1 MATFLRA
8 VAMSQYSFHSLP
20 SGYITVD
27 DDETNASTMIQLDE
41 RAIHEIKLVANG
53 LLERHRQ
60 KILTSLEAATVL
72 PAITYE
78 DKTEAVDAE
87 QTPIIDDEIPY

>member
-1 MATFLRA
+1 MATFLRS

-27 DDETNASTMIQLDE
+27 DDESNASTMIQMDE
-41 RAIHEIKLVANG
+41 RAIHELKLVANG

-60 KILTSLEAATVL
+60 KIMTSLKAATIL

-78 DKTEAVDAE
+78 DKTEAIDTE
-87 QTPIIDDEIPY
+87 KTPIIDDEIPY